1 MVSWGMSRV
10 NTPTLTEAAKAEL
23 EARFRTDPNHTLRM
37 RCQLILLK
45 AEGGDSKQVAH
56 IVKTCEMTVNNW
68 VNRYKREGFAGL
80 LTKAGRGRRA
90 LIQTIDDQLAALQAI
105 KADRQRLQTA
115 KAEWEA
121 QQGKT
126 VSRGAFRSFLKSVV
140 DATNAS
146 ASE

>member
-1 MVSWGMSRV
+1 MSRV
-10 NTPTLTEAAKAEL
+10 NMPTLSETARTEL
-23 EARFRTDPNHTLRM
+23 EVQFRTDPNHTLRM

-45 AEGGDSKQVAH
+45 AEGRDSKEVAG

-68 VNRYKREGFAGL
+68 VNRYKRDGFSGL
-80 LTKAGRGRRA
+80 LTKPGRGRKA
-90 LIQTIDDQLAALQAI
+90 LIQTPDDQQAAIEAI

-126 VSRGAFRSFLKSVV
+126 VSRGAFRAFLKSVV
-140 DATNAS
+140 DVTNAS
-146 ASE
+146 VSE

>member
-1 MVSWGMSRV
+1 MSRI
-10 NTPTLTEAAKAEL
+10 NTPQLTESAKVDL
-23 EARFRTDPNHTLRM
+23 LNRFRSDPNHTLRM

-45 AEGGDSKQVAH
+45 AEGRDSKEVAS
-56 IVKTCEMTVNNW
+56 IVKSCEMTVNNW
-68 VNRYKREGFAGL
+68 VKRYKQEGIAGL
-80 LTKAGRGRRA
+80 MTKPGRGRRA
-90 LIQTIDDQLAALQAI
+90 IIRTPEDRQVALEAI

-121 QQGKT
+121 KQGKT
-126 VSRGAFRSFLKSVV
+126 VSRDTFRRFLKSMV

>member
-1 MVSWGMSRV
+1 MSRV
-10 NTPTLTEAAKAEL
+10 NTPTLSETAKTEL
-23 EARFRTDPNHTLRM
+23 EAYFRNDSNHTLRM

-45 AEGGDSKQVAH
+45 AEGRDSKQVAA

-80 LTKAGRGRRA
+80 LTKPGRGRKA
-90 LIQTIDDQLAALQAI
+90 LIQTPDDQLAALEAI

-140 DATNAS
+140 DVTNVS
-146 ASE
+146 ANE

>member
-1 MVSWGMSRV
+1 MNRV
-10 NTPTLTEAAKAEL
+10 NTPTLAESAKLEL
-23 EARFRTDPNHTLRM
+23 EARFRADPNHTLRM

-45 AEGGDSKQVAH
+45 AEGRDSKEVAA

-68 VNRYKREGFAGL
+68 VNRYKREGLAGL
-80 LTKAGRGRRA
+80 LTKPGRGRKA
-90 LIQTIDDQLAALQAI
+90 LIYTSDDQQAALDAI

-115 KAEWEA
+115 KAEWEI

-126 VSRGAFRSFLKSVV
+126 VSRGAFRNFLKSVV